1 MIVLLTLTEIHSI
14 RKTLDNQTNIA
25 YTNFNSDVTS
35 YTLITNLKTHS
46 NNIFRFMSI
55 KTF

>member
-1 MIVLLTLTEIHSI
+1 MMVLLTLTEIHSI

-55 KTF
+55 KMF